1 LSAGNGRLR
10 VDSMN
15 PDRRSFLT
23 AAAALATSTA
33 GGLFS
38 ACSKNDA
45 GIPQSGAPGE
55 GPLFRISLAQW
66 SLHRA
71 LKEGK
76 LDNLDYPKFT
86 KETFGIDAI
95 EWVNQFFFEEH
106 ATFGYQPKVQGYL
119 VEMKKRVEDLGM
131 TSVLIMCD
139 RVGNLGHPETG
150 KRNAAVE
157 GHFAWLEA
165 AKLLGC
171 HCIRVNAASDPTLN
185 PEKQS
190 DLCTEGLRHLSEK
203 AATMGLGVIVENHGG
218 LSSNGAWLAQVIKNV
233 GLDNCGTLPDFGN
246 FYVVK
251 NRGDATQYEKDKAL
265 YAGDP
270 AYTEDAKGLAY
281 DRYLG
286 TAELM
291 PHARG
296 VSAKAHDFDA
306 QGNETHTDFLRMMGI
321 VKAAGYRGFVGIEYE
336 GDRLGEVE
344 GIRKTKDLLERV
356 FAQV

>member
-1 LSAGNGRLR
+1 
-10 VDSMN
+10 ME
-15 PDRRSFLT
+15 PDRRAFLN
-23 AAAALATSTA
+23 ASASALAASVA
-33 GGLFS
+33 GGFLGS
-38 ACSKNDA
+38 CSKQETEAPLTD
-45 GIPQSGAPGE
+45 GAGE
-55 GPLFRISLAQW
+55 GPPFQISLAQW

-86 KETFGIDAI
+86 KGTFGIGAI
-95 EWVNQFFFEEH
+95 EWVNQFFFVEH
-106 ATFGYQPKVQGYL
+106 ANLGYQPKDQAYL
-119 VEMKKRVEDLGM
+119 AEMKKRVDDLGM
-131 TSVLIMCD
+131 KSVLIMCD
-139 RVGNLGHPETG
+139 RVGNLGHPDTA

-157 GHFAWLEA
+157 GHHAWLEA
-165 AKLLGC
+165 AKFLGC
-171 HCIRVNAASDPTLN
+171 HCIRVNAASDATLN
-185 PEKQS
+185 PEKQA

-218 LSSNGAWLAQVIKNV
+218 LSSNGAWLARVIENV

-251 NRGDATQYEKDKAL
+251 NRGNVEQYEKEKAL

-286 TAELM
+286 TRELM
-291 PHARG
+291 PYAQG
-296 VSAKAHDFDA
+296 VSAKAHEFDA
-306 QGNETHTDFLRMMGI
+306 AGNEAHTDFLKMMGI

-336 GDRLGEVE
+336 GEQLGEVE
-344 GIRKTKDLLERV
+344 GIQKTMALLERV

>member
-1 LSAGNGRLR
+1 
-10 VDSMN
+10 MN

-23 AAAALATSTA
+23 AAAATLAASAA

-38 ACSKNDA
+38 ACSKNEA
-45 GIPQSGAPGE
+45 EAPQSGGPEEA
-55 GPLFRISLAQW
+55 PLFRISLAQW

-95 EWVNQFFFEEH
+95 EWVNQFFFVEDT
-106 ATFGYQPKVQGYL
+106 TFGYQPKDQAYL
-119 VEMKKRVEDLGM
+119 AEMKKRVDDLGM

-139 RVGNLGHPETG
+139 RVGNLGHPETA

-165 AKLLGC
+165 AKFLGC

-185 PEKQS
+185 PEKQA

-233 GLDNCGTLPDFGN
+233 GLENCGTLPDFGN

-251 NRGDATQYEKDKAL
+251 NRGNAGQYEKDKAL

-286 TAELM
+286 TEELM
-291 PHARG
+291 PYAQG
-296 VSAKAHDFDA
+296 VSAKAHEFDDS
-306 QGNETHTDFLRMMGI
+306 GNEIHTDFLKMMGI

-336 GDRLGEVE
+336 GEQLGEVE
-344 GIRKTKDLLERV
+344 GIRKTKELLERV